1 MVLVLLVSHTPNRT
15 AEAFVKLV
23 TGTQDPVGAKTDP
36 VGAKEDPVGA
46 KEDPL
51 GEDPDD
57 PYPPRDEDE
66 EAVMSSRAW

>member
-1 MVLVLLVSHTPNRT
+1 M
-15 AEAFVKLV
+15 KLV
-23 TGTQDPVGAKTDP
+23 TG
-36 VGAKEDPVGA
+36 KEDPLDA

-66 EAVMSSRAW
+66 EAMMMSGSW